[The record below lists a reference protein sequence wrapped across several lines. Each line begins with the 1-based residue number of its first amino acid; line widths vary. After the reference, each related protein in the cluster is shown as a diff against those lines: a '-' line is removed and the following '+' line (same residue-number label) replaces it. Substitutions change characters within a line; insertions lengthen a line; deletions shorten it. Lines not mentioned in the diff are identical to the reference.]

1 MRFRK
6 IARFPAGL
14 LLKLLQLP
22 VAWVLTFALLT
33 WAFSSNP
40 EPSGFSALLPRPVF
54 HSDPFSAIWI
64 AGLCLAAIGAGL
76 VWLGFE
82 PFHLL
87 LVSLRNQSSRAPG
100 LLQVVAFCLVILS
113 FVLARGEHT
122 LLAIVAGV
130 FAVAVRLVS
139 AGWSLRWMIAGIP
152 AVIAFV
158 VLVASHDG
166 RLPYTELNAEGRA
179 ERDEELAQIMQAR
192 RANELARDQRVRE
205 LLEGFYTDLNA
216 GRFDANQYFEKSV
229 ERFSSLTDTSP
240 DAINHR
246 IQSGLF
252 EGFPGCAFGFEPSTL
267 KSENIELYSFVES
280 VQCPPGKPS
289 RLNRRT
295 STRVRLALEGTK
307 RLTLYWPIKD
317 APGATKHAPKGAPA
331 AAVSVRTPKSATRP
345 VAASEPTVAAPSSA
359 RSPSPPAPAPAPI
372 VPTVPAER
380 SQPAAV
386 SEEAK
391 PIGARPLP
399 GPLAPSPLLERAK

>member
-14 LLKLLQLP
+14 LLKLLQIP
-22 VAWVLTFALLT
+22 VAWVLVFALLT
-33 WAFSSNP
+33 WVSSSNP

-54 HSDPFSAIWI
+54 HSDPFSAIWF

-87 LVSLRNQSSRAPG
+87 LVSLRNQSSRGPG
-100 LLQVVAFCLVILS
+100 LLQVAAFCLVILS
-113 FVLARGEHT
+113 FVLARGEYT

-139 AGWSLRWMIAGIP
+139 AGWSLRWMIVGIP
-152 AVIAFV
+152 AVIVFV

-192 RANELARDQRVRE
+192 RANELARDKRVRE
-205 LLEGFYTDLNA
+205 LLESFYTDLNA
-216 GRFDANQYFEKSV
+216 GRFDANEYFEKSV

-240 DAINHR
+240 DAINLR
-246 IQSGLF
+246 IRNGLF
-252 EGFPGCAFGFEPSTL
+252 EGLPGCAFGFEPSTL

-317 APGATKHAPKGAPA
+317 APAATQLASKGAPA
-331 AAVSVRTPKSATRP
+331 AAVSGRTPKPATRP
-345 VAASEPTVAAPSSA
+345 VAASEPTAAVPSSA
-359 RSPSPPAPAPAPI
+359 RSPSPPAPAPM

-380 SQPAAV
+380 AQPAAV

-399 GPLAPSPLLERAK
+399 GPLAPSPLLE